1 MLERSTS
8 GSETSARVA
17 FNPDRLV
24 SLFGSHDGVLPIL
37 QLAAQLATTIAARL
51 ALGDDDA
58 NGAYHDAHK
67 LKGSA
72 ADVGAEELASLAGD
86 LERELEHGWSTRARA
101 IAISL
106 PAAVARFT
114 DAAGIA

>member
-1 MLERSTS
+1 MLERTS
-8 GSETSARVA
+8 RSEAHTRVA

-37 QLAAQLATTIAARL
+37 QLAARSATTLAARL
-51 ALGDDDA
+51 AAGDGDA
-58 NGAYHDAHK
+58 TDAYHDAHQ

-86 LERELEHGWSTRARA
+86 LERELEHGWSSRARA

-106 PAAVARFT
+106 PAAVARFI